1 MAGAMK
7 IYELSASLAGTDKTS
22 GTVRFKNA
30 NDATVDSNDPIT
42 IPSTGTVNSFI
53 KNLRF
58 YCATAPGQYI
68 DNLQAYSDGSNSYR
82 TGVTLNATNANGAF
96 LAASSAIVGGN
107 DLFGYTSGAPMDLD
121 QYHTASVNATGFCG
135 DIMQI
140 QMVVA
145 SITNS
150 GTLNASET
158 ITFSYDEI

>member
-7 IYELSASLAGTDKTS
+7 IYELSASMAGTDKTS

-30 NDATVDSNDPIT
+30 DDQTVDSNNPIT
-42 IPSTGTVNSFI
+42 IPSSGTVNSFT

-58 YCATAPGQYI
+58 YCATVPSQYI
-68 DNLQAYSDGSNSYR
+68 DNLQAYSDGANSYR
-82 TGVTLNATNANGAF
+82 PGISINASNINNNY
-96 LAASSAIVGGN
+96 SATRTSIVGGN
-107 DLFGYTSGAPMDLD
+107 DLFGYTSGAAMDLD

-135 DIMQI
+135 DIMQM

-145 SITNS
+145 SIANS